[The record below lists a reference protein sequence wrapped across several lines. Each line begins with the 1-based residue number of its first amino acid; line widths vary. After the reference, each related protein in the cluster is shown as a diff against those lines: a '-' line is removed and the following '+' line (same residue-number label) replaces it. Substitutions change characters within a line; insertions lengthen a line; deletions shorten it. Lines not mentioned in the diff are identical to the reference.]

1 MARAMEPLRPATL
14 AIFAKWPEAGKTKT
28 RLIPAI
34 GAEGAV
40 AVYRKLLMHTVEQAR
55 ASGLRVELRISGA
68 SPQRF
73 REWLGDGFAIVDQ
86 GEGDLGA
93 RMARVEAPALLI
105 GSDAP
110 EVTPELL
117 QQAARALEDAPVVIG
132 PADDGGYWLIGFREP
147 APFLFEQMEWSVD
160 SVLPETLRRLAERG
174 IEPAMLPVLTD
185 IDTGEDLA
193 KFPAFAPEA
202 GR

>member
-1 MARAMEPLRPATL
+1 MEPPCPATL

-28 RLIPAI
+28 RLNPAI
-34 GAEGAV
+34 GADGAV

-55 ASGLRVELRISGA
+55 ASGLGVELRISGA
-68 SPQRF
+68 PPQRF
-73 REWLGDGFAIVDQ
+73 YEWLGDGIAIVDQ

-117 QQAARALEDAPVVIG
+117 QQAARALEDAPAVIG

-202 GR
+202 ER